1 MEVDAVVTVS
11 SRMASVADIPQHKM
25 NIASNPGDASS
36 ELWAFSLVFYQQPD
50 VMSALL
56 ALQDGAGLD
65 VNLILFALWLGLSG
79 RGRVDDR
86 AVDAA
91 DRSVRVLR
99 AEVIEPLRALRRR
112 SQVRRRCRYSA
123 LARGD
128 QGARDRCRK
137 SSAGPAR
144 RTRRACVQDQSRRV
158 AGRRRGQSGLVLRST
173 DGGSTRRHHPPRAE
187 PPCREAAPP
196 RSPGSP
202 QRLTVPLSSPNRSST
217 RPKV

>member
-36 ELWAFSLVFYQQPD
+36 DLWAFSLVFYQRPE

-56 ALQDGAGLD
+56 DGAGLD

-91 DRSVRVLR
+91 DRSVRALR
-99 AEVIEPLRALRRR
+99 AEVIEPLRGLRRR
-112 SQVRRRCRYSA
+112 LNSA
-123 LARGD
+123 ADDDILRLREGIKALEIDAEKTVQDRLA
-128 QGARDRCRK
+128 AL
-137 SSAGPAR
+137 AGPAFK
-144 RTRRACVQDQSRRV
+144 
-158 AGRRRGQSGLVLRST
+158 T
-173 DGGSTRRHHPPRAE
+173 DPAEWLADAEANLALYCGPRAASG
-187 PPCREAAPP
+187 PHAAIIRRELSRFAEK
-196 RSPGSP
+196 
-202 QRLTVPLSSPNRSST
+202 PLLLV
-217 RPKV
+217 RPVRPSA

>member
-99 AEVIEPLRALRRR
+99 DEVIEPLRALRAGLK
-112 SQVRRRCRYSA
+112 SA
-123 LARGD
+123 ADADILRLREGIKALEIDAEKAAQDRLA
-128 QGARDRCRK
+128 AL
-137 SSAGPAR
+137 AGPAFKTNPAEWLADAEANLALYCRPRTASGPHAAIIR
-144 RTRRACVQDQSRRV
+144 RELSRL
-158 AGRRRGQSGLVLRST
+158 AGKPLLLV
-173 DGGSTRRHHPPRAE
+173 
-187 PPCREAAPP
+187 
-196 RSPGSP
+196 
-202 QRLTVPLSSPNRSST
+202 
-217 RPKV
+217 RPVRPSA

>member
-36 ELWAFSLVFYQQPD
+36 ELWVFSLVFYEQPD
-50 VMSALL
+50 VKSALL

-112 SQVRRRCRYSA
+112 LKSA
-123 LARGD
+123 ADADILRLREGIKALESEAEKAAQERLA
-128 QGARDRCRK
+128 AL
-137 SSAGPAR
+137 AGPAGKTDASVCLADAEANLALYCGPRTAGPHAAIIR
-144 RTRRACVQDQSRRV
+144 RELSRF
-158 AGRRRGQSGLVLRST
+158 AEKPLLLV
-173 DGGSTRRHHPPRAE
+173 
-187 PPCREAAPP
+187 
-196 RSPGSP
+196 
-202 QRLTVPLSSPNRSST
+202 
-217 RPKV
+217 RPVRPSA